1 MAIEQYEKYQPYLD
15 FIKEFAASSNAAT
28 GSKVDANA
36 NVECKNVTTLT
47 GELYK
52 KEGIGINRLR
62 MWQKI
67 KEMYGQEYA
76 DKYIYQLDH
85 HFIYRHDE
93 TNPCLPYCV
102 SITMYPFL
110 FNGLESI
117 GGGSSAPHNLDS
129 FCGEFINLC
138 FAIASQFAGAV
149 ATPEFIPLRMSAYDL
164 QIDPS
169 TIMLDGF
176 YLADWMHDIKELRAV
191 EQTRKQAAEL
201 KAAETRLNSL
211 LSADK
216 KTELEL
222 DKFAALLDD

>member
-15 FIKEFAASSNAAT
+15 FIKEYAASSNAAT

-52 KEGIGINRLR
+52 KDGIGINRLR

-93 TNPCLPYCV
+93 TNPCLPYTYGAREVVNVRYNGTTYCV
-102 SITMYPFL
+102 PMYRLYEICNEEEVLADEDRIVYIKYPKDM
-110 FNGLESI
+110 I
-117 GGGSSAPHNLDS
+117 
-129 FCGEFINLC
+129 
-138 FAIASQFAGAV
+138 
-149 ATPEFIPLRMSAYDL
+149 SAY
-164 QIDPS
+164 
-169 TIMLDGF
+169 
-176 YLADWMHDIKELRAV
+176 
-191 EQTRKQAAEL
+191 
-201 KAAETRLNSL
+201 
-211 LSADK
+211 
-216 KTELEL
+216 
-222 DKFAALLDD
+222 

>member
-15 FIKEFAASSNAAT
+15 FIKEYAASSNAAT

-52 KEGIGINRLR
+52 KDGIGINRLR

-67 KEMYGQEYA
+67 KELYGQEYA

-129 FCGEFINLC
+129 AVNLSTC
-138 FAIASQFAGAV
+138 AL
-149 ATPEFIPLRMSAYDL
+149 PLHL
-164 QIDPS
+164 
-169 TIMLDGF
+169 
-176 YLADWMHDIKELRAV
+176 
-191 EQTRKQAAEL
+191 
-201 KAAETRLNSL
+201 SL
-211 LSADK
+211 PVQLPPLSLSPILITLSAR
-216 KTELEL
+216 TMATIITCTLIR
-222 DKFAALLDD
+222 